1 MKLRS
6 FILSI
11 LLGVSA
17 FAFADNET
25 QTVKQVTAPV
35 TLGGSVD
42 YHISS
47 ATPFATT
54 GSIDITNPEKAVVIF
69 DALLPSKAKNYIGSV
84 TINGEKA
91 VSGAIQE
98 QPSVRA

>member
-35 TLGGSVD
+35 TLRGSVD

-47 ATPFATT
+47 VTPFATT
-54 GSIDITNPEKAVVIF
+54 GSIDITKDRKSVV
-69 DALLPSKAKNYIGSV
+69 
-84 TINGEKA
+84 
-91 VSGAIQE
+91 
-98 QPSVRA
+98 

>member
-47 ATPFATT
+47 ALRLQQR
-54 GSIDITNPEKAVVIF
+54 VVLI
-69 DALLPSKAKNYIGSV
+69 LPIQRRRLSSLMPSFLV
-84 TINGEKA
+84 RQRTI
-91 VSGAIQE
+91 
-98 QPSVRA
+98 SVRLLLMVRKL